1 MNVRKLTLAVV
12 GTATFALTLGAAMP
26 ASAADAQIAIVL
38 KTLSNPYWVSMKD
51 GILAEAKKRG
61 VTVDVVAGNS
71 EDDIQGQQRLAEDV
85 INKNYKAIG
94 LAPISPVSLVQAVTN
109 ANKKGIYVVN
119 VDEKIDQTQ
128 LKAAGGSV
136 VAFIATDNLALGK
149 KAGGYI
155 VSKLGASGGKVAII
169 EGKAGNSSGDARRD
183 GATAA
188 FKEAK
193 NVQLVASQPADWDR
207 AKALDVATN
216 ILQRNPDLKAIYAA
230 NDTMAL
236 GALQAVKNAD
246 KLGKVIVVG
255 TDGAPEAIDSVKHH
269 ELTATAAQDSAAI
282 GAKSVD
288 VLLDALKTKPAIAPD
303 ATPTFIAIDS
313 NLVTQ

>member
-1 MNVRKLTLAVV
+1 MNVRKLTLAMI
-12 GTATFALTLGAAMP
+12 GSATLALTLGAAMP
-26 ASAADAQIAIVL
+26 ANAADADIAIVL

-51 GILAEAKKRG
+51 GILSEAKKRG

-71 EDDIQGQQRLAEDV
+71 EDDIQGQQRLAEDM

-94 LAPISPVSLVQAVTN
+94 IAPISPVSLVQAVAN

-119 VDEKIDQTQ
+119 VDEKIDQSQ

-169 EGKAGNSSGDARRD
+169 EGKAGNASGDARRD

-188 FKEAK
+188 FKAAK
-193 NVQLVASQPADWDR
+193 GVQLVASQPADWDR
-207 AKALDVATN
+207 SKALDVTTN

-246 KLGKVIVVG
+246 KLGKIIVVG

-288 VLLDALKTKPAIAPD
+288 VLLDALKTKPAISPD
-303 ATPTFIAIDS
+303 NTPTFIAIDS

>member
-1 MNVRKLTLAVV
+1 MNVKKLTLAMI
-12 GTATFALTLGAAMP
+12 GTATLAFAFGTSVSANAAE
-26 ASAADAQIAIVL
+26 ADIAIVL

-71 EDDIQGQQRLAEDV
+71 EDDIQGQQRLAEDM
-85 INKNYKAIG
+85 INKNYKAVG
-94 LAPISPVSLVQAVTN
+94 LAPISPVSLVQAVVN

-119 VDEKIDQTQ
+119 VDEKIDQGQ

-188 FKEAK
+188 FKGAK

-207 AKALDVATN
+207 AKALDVTTN

-246 KLGKVIVVG
+246 KLGKIIVVG
-255 TDGAPEAIDSVKHH
+255 TDGAPEAVDSVKHH

-288 VLLDALKTKPAIAPD
+288 VLLDALKTKPTISPD
-303 ATPTFIAIDS
+303 NSPTFIAIDS

>member
-1 MNVRKLTLAVV
+1 MNLKKLTAVTI
-12 GTATFALTLGAAMP
+12 GTATLALGMGAAMP
-26 ASAADAQIAIVL
+26 ASADNAEIAIVL
-38 KTLSNPYWVSMKD
+38 KTLSNPYWVSMKN

-61 VTVDVVAGNS
+61 VTVDVLAGNS
-71 EDDIQGQQRLAEDV
+71 EDDIQGQQRLTEDV
-85 INKNYKAIG
+85 VNKNYKAIG
-94 LAPISPVSLVQAVTN
+94 LAPISPVSLIQSIVN

-119 VDEKIDQTQ
+119 VDEKIDTTQ

-149 KAGGYI
+149 KAGAYI
-155 VSKLGASGGKVAII
+155 VSKLGAGGGKVAII
-169 EGKAGNSSGDARRD
+169 EGKAGNASGDARRD
-183 GATAA
+183 GATQA
-188 FKEAK
+188 FKAAS
-193 NVQLVASQPADWDR
+193 NVTLVASQPADWDR
-207 AKALDVATN
+207 AKALDVTTN

-236 GALQAVKNAD
+236 GAVQAVKNAD
-246 KLGKVIVVG
+246 KLGKIIVVG

-288 VLLDALKTKPAIAPD
+288 ILLDALKNKPAIKPD
-303 ATPTFIAIDS
+303 NEPTFIAIDS

>member
-1 MNVRKLTLAVV
+1 MNARTRTLALL
-12 GTATFALTLGAAMP
+12 GAATFAISLTAAAP

-85 INKNYKAIG
+85 INKNYKAVG
-94 LAPISPVSLVQAVTN
+94 LAPISPVSLVQSVVN

-119 VDEKIDQTQ
+119 VDEKIDQGQ
-128 LKAAGGSV
+128 LKSAGGSV

-155 VSKLGASGGKVAII
+155 VSKLGAAGGKVAII

-183 GATAA
+183 GATDA
-188 FKEAK
+188 FKSAK
-193 NVQLVASQPADWDR
+193 NIQLVASQPADWDR
-207 AKALDVATN
+207 AKALDVTTN

-246 KLGKVIVVG
+246 KLGKVLVVG

-288 VLLDALKTKPAIAPD
+288 VLLDALKTKPAITPD
-303 ATPTFIAIDS
+303 NTPTFIAIDS